1 MNTKYLQKETGN
13 TRLMLVFAGWS
24 TRPCDY
30 EAMRHEGWDLL
41 VVYDYDNFNL
51 DLSFLNEYYTIYLF
65 AWSLGVY
72 VAEMT
77 LPAERITQAFA
88 LNGTPQPVSD
98 LYGIPAN
105 IYFGTAKGL
114 DERNLKKFRLRM
126 MPDKETFQRFFV
138 DSNSANEDIESLRNQ
153 LYVISD
159 TTEKDSEKFEGVQEK
174 RNAARLPWVRAYLS
188 KSDRIFPYDSMRRY
202 WEGECETEIVS
213 LEGTHYYPLEL
224 ISRSVIPDT
233 QKVSERFTKAWGSYD
248 THAIAQ
254 HSAAAR
260 LALMLSDYAPKKG
273 GRILEIGCG
282 SGLFTREYAA
292 MLEPAEAIFIDIA
305 DCGPFGIC
313 ENEIY
318 VKGDAERWM
327 EENAG
332 KEKFDCILSASA
344 IQWFSD
350 MPRFLHNC
358 SRMLS
363 EGGIFAASTFTPGN
377 MAELND
383 LRPSPLI
390 YPKAESLREWLDRD
404 FVDVA
409 IEEDIIRVEF
419 RSAREM
425 LMHLKHTGVAGSAP
439 GTGLPLS
446 AMSHLRT
453 LTYCPLY
460 LLGRKQGNITAWRVT
475 D

>member
-1 MNTKYLQKETGN
+1 MKFKYLQKEEGN
-13 TRLMLVFAGWS
+13 TRLILVFAGWS
-24 TRPCDY
+24 TQPHDY
-30 EAMRHEGWDLL
+30 EAMRREGWDLL
-41 VVYDYDNFNL
+41 VAYDYDNL
-51 DLSFLNEYYTIYLF
+51 GVDLSFLNEYYTIYLF
-65 AWSLGVY
+65 AWSLGIFC
-72 VAEMT
+72 AEMV

-88 LNGTPQPVSD
+88 LNGTPQPVSN
-98 LYGIPAN
+98 LYGIPED
-105 IYFGTAKGL
+105 IYSGTARGL

-126 MPDKETFQRFFV
+126 MPDKETFLRFFEDA
-138 DSNSANEDIESLRNQ
+138 DSEPDDIESLRNQ
-153 LYVISD
+153 LYAIS
-159 TTEKDSEKFEGVQEK
+159 EAARKDSEKLAGVIEM
-174 RNAARLPWVRAYLS
+174 REAARLPWVRAYLS
-188 KSDRIFPYDSMRRY
+188 KGDRIFPYESMKRY

-213 LEGTHYYPLEL
+213 LDGAHYYPLDL

-233 QKVSERFTKAWGSYD
+233 RKVSERFSKAWGSYD

-260 LALMLSDYAPKKG
+260 LALMLADYTPEKG
-273 GRILEIGCG
+273 GRVLEIGCG
-282 SGLFTREYAA
+282 SGLFTREYKAI
-292 MLEPAEAIFIDIA
+292 LEPSEAVFIDIA
-305 DCGPFGIC
+305 ECGPFGIC
-313 ENEIY
+313 AEERY
-318 VKGDAERWM
+318 VKGDAERWL

-358 SRMLS
+358 SRMLN

-377 MAELND
+377 MAELNE

-390 YPKAESLREWLDRD
+390 YPKAESLREWLERD
-404 FVDVA
+404 FADVMV
-409 IEEDIIRVEF
+409 EEDIIRVEF

-439 GTGLPLS
+439 DTGLPLS

-460 LLGRKQGNITAWRVT
+460 LLGRKQ
-475 D
+475 